1 MKPGMRVL
9 IVEDNADQAELMEF
23 VLHRYD
29 KRLSV
34 TVVRSGSACLQ
45 KLDDAHFDVV
55 VLDFNLPQMS
65 GIDVLKTLRAK
76 FYSVPVIFVT
86 GQGDEKIAVQA
97 MKLGA
102 YDYIIKDQGYLQLLP
117 KVVIKAAERGRLEA
131 ELREWEHKYQ
141 SIFENANDAI
151 FIIQPEDGHILEVNQ
166 RAEALTG
173 FNREQLLDMEIAGLH
188 VAEQRPMAD
197 ELIRKTLDRG
207 SINYGDITFVRRDE
221 NEVAVDVSASVLEFG
236 RRQVILQIVR
246 DVTEKKALEEQVLA
260 SQNRLQAIF
269 DGISDIIS
277 VQDRNLDIA
286 LANKKIAE
294 LRDTTP
300 EALVGRKC
308 YEMYFERGEPCEGC
322 PILKTFETRK
332 PEFLEMMHHGEIFQI
347 WSYPMFGLDGEIDH
361 VIENAKVV
369 TQQKF
374 LEKQLIQSEKLATI
388 GLLSSGIAHEL
399 RNPLNI
405 IETAR
410 YYIEDTLDSDDRLD
424 NDLRN
429 KLEVIKKNVR
439 RASNIINNLLEFSR
453 HSENEREP
461 IDVNRLIDSTLS
473 LIGKELSAKNIELVR
488 SYQHVPPAYLGLDGL
503 KQVLLNIIINAVQA
517 MPSGG
522 RLTIETSTVED
533 GRLRVAISDTGDG
546 IAPENLP
553 HIFSP
558 FFTTKRV
565 GEGTGLGLYITHMI
579 LQREGG
585 EISVDSKVG
594 QGTTFTVLLPTKLEP
609 AESAHESVRERVHS
623 VA

>member
-1 MKPGMRVL
+1 MKPGMRIL

-29 KRLSV
+29 KRISV
-34 TVVRSGSACLQ
+34 TVVKSGAACLQ
-45 KLDDAHFDVV
+45 QLRSDHFDAV
-55 VLDFNLPQMS
+55 VLDFNLPQMT
-65 GIDVLKTLRAK
+65 GLEVLKAVRSR
-76 FYSVPVIFVT
+76 FYDIPVIFVT

-102 YDYIIKDQGYLQLLP
+102 YDYIIKDQGYLQVLP
-117 KVVIKAAERGRLEA
+117 KIVIKAAERGRLEA
-131 ELREWEHKYQ
+131 ALREWEHKYQ

-151 FIIQPEDGHILEVNQ
+151 FIVQPEDGHILEVNH

-173 FNREQLLDMEIAGLH
+173 YRREQLLDMEIADLH
-188 VAEQRPMAD
+188 IPGQQSTAG
-197 ELIRKTLDRG
+197 ELIRKTLELG
-207 SINYGDITFVRRDE
+207 STNYGDVTFVRQQGE
-221 NEVAVDVSASVLEFG
+221 EVAVDVSASVLGFG
-236 RRQVILQIVR
+236 RRKVILQIVR
-246 DVTEKKALEEQVLA
+246 DVTEKKALEKQLLA
-260 SQNRLQAIF
+260 SQKRLQAIF

-277 VQDRNLDIA
+277 VQDRSLEIA

-300 EALVGRKC
+300 QELVGRKC
-308 YEMYFERGEPCEGC
+308 YEMYFDRSEPCEGC

-332 PEFLEMMHHGEIFQI
+332 PEFLEMVHGGEIYQI

-410 YYIEDTLDSDDRLD
+410 YYIEDTLESEGRLD
-424 NDLRN
+424 GDLRS
-429 KLEVIKKNVR
+429 KFEVIKKNVR

-453 HSENEREP
+453 HSENEREL

-488 SYQHVPPAYLGLDGL
+488 RYGQVPLAYFGLDGL

-517 MPSGG
+517 MPNGG
-522 RLTIETSTVED
+522 RLTIETSTASD
-533 GRLRVAISDTGDG
+533 GRLQVRIADTGDG
-546 IAPENLP
+546 IPPENLP

-558 FFTTKRV
+558 FFTTKAV

-579 LQREGG
+579 LQRENGD
-585 EISVDSKVG
+585 ISVDSTNG
-594 QGTTFTVLLPTKLEP
+594 EGTTFTVQLPTGQDRQEPTPMEP
-609 AESAHESVRERVHS
+609 AEAVPSIV
-623 VA
+623 